1 MHKWLGTPLGAGLLY
16 VRRDQVAKLWP
27 IFGDASITD
36 DDIRKLNHTG
46 THPVHTDLAINDAIA
61 FHERIG
67 IQRKEA
73 RLRFLQSYWT
83 TKARAIPNLV
93 FNTPAAPE
101 RTCANANVGVKGM
114 TPAVLAKTLLEKHK
128 IWTVAINRPGVR
140 ITPQLFTTTAE
151 LDRFVKALRV
161 IAAG

>member
-1 MHKWLGTPLGAGLLY
+1 MA
-16 VRRDQVAKLWP
+16 
-27 IFGDASITD
+27 D
-36 DDIRKLNHTG
+36 DDIRKLNHNG

-93 FNTPAAPE
+93 FNTPAALE
-101 RTCANANVGVKGM
+101 RTCAIPNVGVKGM

-128 IWTVAINRPGVR
+128 IWTVAINRPGVQGMR